1 MTEKG
6 TAMLAVVVIAL
17 LGAAHSAY
25 GYWTDRIGV
34 QEEFAVVWPVEVELE
49 EETEEKTQEG
59 EEENGKETEKKAET
73 GKEMEKEKGKEAEKE
88 SEKDRAG
95 EAEPEEAEP
104 TGLSE
109 TGPET

>member
-49 EETEEKTQEG
+49 EETEEKIQEG
-59 EEENGKETEKKAET
+59 EEENGK
-73 GKEMEKEKGKEAEKE
+73 
-88 SEKDRAG
+88 DQAG

-109 TGPET
+109 TGSET